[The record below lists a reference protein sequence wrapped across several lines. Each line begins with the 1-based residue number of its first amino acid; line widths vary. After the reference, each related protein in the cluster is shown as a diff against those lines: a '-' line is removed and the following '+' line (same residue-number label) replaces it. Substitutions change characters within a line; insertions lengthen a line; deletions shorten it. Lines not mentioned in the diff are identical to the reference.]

1 MAGTISQIIEAAS
14 LLMILGLVGEY
25 IGIVGARILN
35 RPLVFEKE
43 RIDFPAESE
52 KQTNKTTE

>member
-25 IGIVGARILN
+25 IGIVDARILN

-52 KQTNKTTE
+52 K